1 MPSVPGEP
9 LPIKLFKSAAAW
21 ESWLTRY
28 GASAAGVWLKLGKG
42 PSAKETVSYQDALE
56 AALCHGWID
65 GQKKALSESHW
76 LQKFTPRGA
85 RSIWSRRNREKAGR
99 LIEEGRMRPAGLQAI
114 ERARK
119 NGRWDAAYEGQKSA
133 RPPRELLA
141 ALKKSPPAR
150 SFFASLDS
158 RNRYA
163 ILFRVHNTRL
173 PATRRSLIEK
183 FVQMLEKGETLYPV
197 RKKKGDDG

>member
-1 MPSVPGEP
+1 MPPVPAEP
-9 LPIKLFKSAAAW
+9 LPVKLFKSAAAW

-28 GASAAGVWLKLGKG
+28 DASAAGLWLKLGKG
-42 PSAKETVSYQDALE
+42 SSAKQTVSYQDALE

-65 GQKKALSESHW
+65 GQKKTFSESHW

-85 RSIWSRRNREKAGR
+85 RSIWSRQNREKAER
-99 LIEEGRMRPAGLQAI
+99 LTRTGRMRPAGLRAI
-114 ERARK
+114 ELAK
-119 NGRWDAAYEGQKSA
+119 ANGRWDTAYDGQETA

-141 ALKKSPPAR
+141 ALKRSPAAQ

-163 ILFRVHNTRL
+163 ILFRIHNARL
-173 PATRRSLIEK
+173 PATRKSRIEK
-183 FVQMLEKGETLYPV
+183 FVLMLGRGETIYPV
-197 RKKKGDDG
+197 RKKKDRA